1 MLSLKAVGAGL
12 YDTTHDFKYRGE
24 RPQNE
29 EVTMAFGRLDDVF
42 VAGGGRRWLVLA
54 CAGLYDTTHD
64 FNFIWSS
71 DLKTEMSVLMSKML
85 G

>member
-1 MLSLKAVGAGL
+1 MLSLKAVGAGLLSLKAVGAGL

-24 RPQNE
+24 RPQNG

-54 CAGLYDTTHD
+54 CMTRRTISILSGRAT
-64 FNFIWSS
+64 
-71 DLKTEMSVLMSKML
+71 
-85 G
+85 